1 MLIHDVK
8 FGRLKIVALITL
20 FSIVASELITMV
32 SLRLFDSEIDEVT
45 IFLSALVPALVAPC
59 ASWYIVGLSIKIN
72 QLKEE
77 LQIIASYDKL
87 TGTMTR
93 TAFLNSCESVYD
105 AVNRKESSLAIYY
118 IDVDDFKKINDTY
131 GHPGGDA
138 VLKAFGEVLQN
149 CLRKSDM
156 LGRIGGEEF
165 AVVLPHISVTD
176 ALKLA
181 EKLLSAIKQSPVF
194 YSGLHI
200 PYSVSIGITPN
211 ESSNKTSLEQLFKQA
226 DHALYQAKLNGKA
239 CVAVFLNE

>member
-20 FSIVASELITMV
+20 FSILASELITTV
-32 SLRLFDSEIDEVT
+32 SLRLFDCEIDDVT
-45 IFLSALVPALVAPC
+45 IFIAALVPGLVAPC

-77 LQIIASYDKL
+77 MRIIASYDNL

-93 TAFLNSCESVYD
+93 TAFLNTCECVYD
-105 AVNRKESSLAIYY
+105 AVNRKEATLAIFY

-138 VLKAFGEVLQN
+138 VLKAFGEVLQSS
-149 CLRKSDM
+149 LRKSDV

-165 AVVLPHISVTD
+165 AVALPHINLAD
-176 ALKLA
+176 AIKLG
-181 EKLLSAIKQSPVF
+181 EKLLVKLKENPVSYGGSF
-194 YSGLHI
+194 I
-200 PYSVSIGITPN
+200 PYSVSIGITLH
-211 ESSNKTSLEQLFKQA
+211 ESSHNTPLEQLFKQA
-226 DHALYQAKLNGKA
+226 DNALYQAKLNGKA
-239 CVAVFLNE
+239 CVVVF